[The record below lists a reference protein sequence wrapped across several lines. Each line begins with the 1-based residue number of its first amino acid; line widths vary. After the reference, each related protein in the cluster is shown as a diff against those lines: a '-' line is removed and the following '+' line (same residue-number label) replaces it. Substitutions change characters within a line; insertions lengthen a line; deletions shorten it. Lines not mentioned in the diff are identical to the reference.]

1 MMKYFMFNHPRDYR
15 FAWASRQ
22 EPWRLL
28 GRDEADRPET
38 AQMAWEADSEKVGD
52 FVWWDN
58 AFRDV
63 VIQRSLG
70 EELIKRF
77 KGFELGP
84 ITMFQDPK
92 FDRMKRKPRKP
103 RILLPYT
110 GPELVYLAVTS
121 LAPVDLELSS
131 IEWIEQD
138 GVLRPRLLPVS
149 ERYETRFENFMPA
162 GEIHI
167 PREPGKGAFVHA
179 ADLDGSSIFRFVLT
193 DYPSGICCTE
203 SVKNFIEQQGWNNVR
218 FREVGDVL
226 TG

>member
-1 MMKYFMFNHPRDYR
+1 MKFFMFNHPRDYR

-28 GRDEADRPET
+28 GRDEAGQPET
-38 AQMAWEADSEKVGD
+38 AQMQWEADSEVVGD
-52 FVWWDN
+52 FVWWDM

-63 VIQRSLG
+63 VVRRSVG
-70 EELIKRF
+70 EELMKHF
-77 KGFELGP
+77 SGFELGP
-84 ITMFQDPK
+84 IEMFQDPK

-121 LAPVDLELSS
+121 LVPIDLELSS
-131 IEWIEQD
+131 IEWVEQD
-138 GVLRPRLLPVS
+138 GVLSPRLLPVT

-167 PREPGKGAFVHA
+167 PRETGKGAFVHA
-179 ADLDGSSIFRFVLT
+179 ADLKGSSIFRFVLI

-203 SVKNFIEQQGWNNVR
+203 SVKKFIEQQGWTNVR
-218 FREVGDVL
+218 FREVGDVI
-226 TG
+226 G